1 MNDFPTIRK
10 SEKYQ
15 ITIQRQFIK
24 EVLLDRENDDRKCWK
39 NNYIPGYKTFLSQNF
54 DTFT

>member
-15 ITIQRQFIK
+15 ITFQRQFIK
-24 EVLLDRENDDRKCWK
+24 EGLLDRENDDRKCWK
-39 NNYIPGYKTFLSQNF
+39 NN
-54 DTFT
+54 